1 MSTGWTKVGDYWY
14 YCNSSGVMQ
23 TGWQKIDG
31 SWYYL
36 KIFNDGT
43 SWSGPTGT
51 MLCNTSATIGGK
63 TYNFNSSGVCTN
75 P

>member
-1 MSTGWTKVGDYWY
+1 
-14 YCNSSGVMQ
+14 
-23 TGWQKIDG
+23 
-31 SWYYL
+31 
-36 KIFNDGT
+36 
-43 SWSGPTGT
+43 